1 MCNEYT
7 REHTD
12 AAREK
17 ADAWLGALNSQS
29 LPLTYAV
36 RI

>member
-17 ADAWLGALNSQS
+17 ADAWLGALNSQIF
-29 LPLTYAV
+29 AA
-36 RI
+36 